1 MLWEW
6 SEGELR
12 ESLELRE
19 KCCKNAEKMHETAER
34 QLRERS
40 EDLNQTA
47 EIALDN
53 SLSRAPV
60 GPMPNNDDSHN
71 NLLVL

>member
-1 MLWEW
+1 
-6 SEGELR
+6 
-12 ESLELRE
+12 
-19 KCCKNAEKMHETAER
+19 MHETAER

-60 GPMPNNDDSHN
+60 GPNNDDSHN